1 MAILNPRHAVMAQG
15 LDYSHVTLGTVADL
29 SAQLYL
35 ELQGGGYSLLQVDIQ
50 QAILLEV
57 QYYSGWAVLEVQ
69 KKAAAIPV
77 MIDQNLTIDA
87 YEWSIIE
94 PVVRA
99 HCDLL
104 QARLVEGSRS
114 LGGDGFGIQVS
125 EAQQNY
131 TMERDKLPRLAF
143 VAPPYTLGKSIA

>member
-1 MAILNPRHAVMAQG
+1 M
-15 LDYSHVTLGTVADL
+15 
-29 SAQLYL
+29 
-35 ELQGGGYSLLQVDIQ
+35 
-50 QAILLEV
+50 
-57 QYYSGWAVLEVQ
+57 Q

-143 VAPPYTLGKSIA
+143 VAPPYTLGKCSA